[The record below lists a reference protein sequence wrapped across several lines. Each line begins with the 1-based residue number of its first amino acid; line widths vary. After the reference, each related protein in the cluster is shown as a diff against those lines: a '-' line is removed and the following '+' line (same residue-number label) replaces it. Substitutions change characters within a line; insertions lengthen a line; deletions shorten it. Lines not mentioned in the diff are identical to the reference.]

1 MVCKED
7 LGRLAET
14 HFRNLYSSE
23 DIVVQLANWSEISPK
38 ITDDQNS
45 ILVRPMSIEE
55 VREAVF
61 DINPS
66 KCPGPDEMN
75 GYFFQQFWDS
85 TKTKLMK
92 MVEDFF
98 RTGKL
103 EEGINNTNICLIP
116 KKMFAKKL
124 DEFRPITLCNVAYK
138 IISKLLSKRLK
149 SVLSG
154 AITETQAAFVED
166 QLISD
171 NILVAHELLHALN
184 SNNKCSREHIAI
196 KTDLQKLLIE
206 SIGPSWKK
214 LC

>member
-1 MVCKED
+1 
-7 LGRLAET
+7 
-14 HFRNLYSSE
+14 
-23 DIVVQLANWSEISPK
+23 
-38 ITDDQNS
+38 
-45 ILVRPMSIEE
+45 
-55 VREAVF
+55 
-61 DINPS
+61 
-66 KCPGPDEMN
+66 
-75 GYFFQQFWDS
+75 
-85 TKTKLMK
+85 
-92 MVEDFF
+92 
-98 RTGKL
+98 
-103 EEGINNTNICLIP
+103 
-116 KKMFAKKL
+116 MFAKKL

>member
-45 ILVRPMSIEE
+45 ILVRPISIEE

-116 KKMFAKKL
+116 KK
-124 DEFRPITLCNVAYK
+124 NVCK
-138 IISKLLSKRLK
+138 
-149 SVLSG
+149 
-154 AITETQAAFVED
+154 E
-166 QLISD
+166 
-171 NILVAHELLHALN
+171 
-184 SNNKCSREHIAI
+184 
-196 KTDLQKLLIE
+196 
-206 SIGPSWKK
+206 IG
-214 LC
+214 

>member
-7 LGRLAET
+7 LGRLVEA

-45 ILVRPMSIEE
+45 ILVRPISIEE

-66 KCPGPDEMN
+66 KCPGPDGMN

-85 TKTKLMK
+85 TKTELMK

-98 RTGKL
+98 RT
-103 EEGINNTNICLIP
+103 
-116 KKMFAKKL
+116 
-124 DEFRPITLCNVAYK
+124 
-138 IISKLLSKRLK
+138 
-149 SVLSG
+149 
-154 AITETQAAFVED
+154 
-166 QLISD
+166 
-171 NILVAHELLHALN
+171 
-184 SNNKCSREHIAI
+184 
-196 KTDLQKLLIE
+196 
-206 SIGPSWKK
+206 
-214 LC
+214 